1 MDWFASILVA
11 GAIVGPGV
19 MSSRGW
25 EAWMPLL
32 VFLVEGSVLT
42 PLVGGSFGQLLLR
55 VAVVRLDR
63 RPVNL
68 LVAVLRT
75 LLICL
80 VVPPVI
86 YNRDRRGLH
95 DLVAGRS
102 PSGAESALDADLRH
116 VEVAGAEAGLAVGQV
131 ELPHPAEPVVEA
143 ERLHALP
150 FHELLAPQP
159 QRVRVVQPHRADV
172 GDVQRG
178 VLAGD
183 LAIASVEGSIPP
195 GKMYLWIQV

>member
-1 MDWFASILVA
+1 MSLPPTPAAASYAGQRLGLPETGRGSVASWGRRILALCVDWFASILVA
-11 GAIVGPGV
+11 GAIVGQGV
-19 MSSRGW
+19 LSSHGW

-95 DLVAGRS
+95 DLVAGT
-102 PSGAESALDADLRH
+102 
-116 VEVAGAEAGLAVGQV
+116 VT
-131 ELPHPAEPVVEA
+131 
-143 ERLHALP
+143 
-150 FHELLAPQP
+150 
-159 QRVRVVQPHRADV
+159 VRR
-172 GDVQRG
+172 
-178 VLAGD
+178 
-183 LAIASVEGSIPP
+183 
-195 GKMYLWIQV
+195 